1 VAVVVN
7 KMEIKNRKETEQ
19 LANNIRTQFA
29 SAMSTMYRDEV
40 PQYAKLYALVESLN
54 ESEIAS
60 KPDQYS
66 AIKNELLECE
76 RHGAIRLG
84 TAKEL
89 SIMHRLFAV
98 MGMFPVDY
106 YDLSVAGIPVHSTA
120 FRPTRLENIK
130 ENPFRVFTSLLRLDL
145 IEDKALRQSAE
156 TALAKRNIFSKELL
170 KLIEIHETQN
180 ALNDEQSAQFVAEAL
195 EVFRWHQQAQVDSET
210 YQQLSIAHRL
220 IADVVSFKGP
230 HINHLTPRS
239 LDIDALQKQL
249 IKNFNAKAVVEG
261 PPRRAC
267 PILLRQ
273 TSFIALEEKVEF
285 NDGKEGTHTARFGE
299 VEQRGIALTPKGRK
313 LYDELLNEARANKNN
328 SDESSYENELQ
339 KAFLKF
345 PDTDKELHDEK
356 LAYYQYNAV
365 SKPDAHADP
374 LSVSQLLDDGH
385 LTISPINY
393 EDFLPVS
400 AAGIFSSNLAD
411 TNSNN
416 NQIKQSPNQASFEKA
431 LGANVIDSF
440 FLYEKTQQASLAT
453 ALKQLGIVVL

>member
-1 VAVVVN
+1 
-7 KMEIKNRKETEQ
+7 MEINNRKETEQ
-19 LANNIRTQFA
+19 SANKIRTQFTF
-29 SAMSTMYRDEV
+29 AMSAMYRDEV
-40 PQYAKLYALVESLN
+40 PQYKKLCALVEVLN
-54 ESEIAS
+54 ENEIAS

-66 AIKNELLECE
+66 SIKNELLECE

-84 TAKEL
+84 IAKEL
-89 SIMHRLFAV
+89 STMRRLFAV

-130 ENPFRVFTSLLRLDL
+130 ANPFRIFTSLLRLDL
-145 IEDKALRQSAE
+145 IEDEALRQTAE
-156 TALAKRNIFSKELL
+156 IALVKRNIFSEYLL
-170 KLIEIHETQN
+170 KLIDAHEKQSG
-180 ALNDEQSAQFVAEAL
+180 LNDEQAEQFVTEAL

-210 YQQLSIAHRL
+210 YNQLSATHRL

-239 LDIDALQKQL
+239 LDIDVLQRELTKSFQ
-249 IKNFNAKAVVEG
+249 AKEVVEG
-261 PPRRAC
+261 PPHREC
-267 PILLRQ
+267 PILLCQ
-273 TSFIALEEKVEF
+273 TSFIALEETVVF
-285 NDGKEGTHTARFGE
+285 NDGEKGTHTARFGE

-313 LYDELLNEARANKNN
+313 LYDELLNEARANKK
-328 SDESSYENELQ
+328 DDYEGQLQ

-345 PDTDKELHDEK
+345 PDTHKELHGEK
-356 LAYYQYNAV
+356 LAYYKYSAV

-374 LSVSQLLDDGH
+374 LSISQLLDDGH
-385 LTISPINY
+385 LTVSPIIY

-411 TNSNN
+411 TSSDK
-416 NQIKQSPNQASFEKA
+416 NQIKQSPNQTSFEEA
-431 LGANVIDSF
+431 LGATVIDSF
-440 FLYEKTQQASLAT
+440 SLYEEIQQESLTT